1 MAVDVAPRPH
11 WQVFPPPRLPVFT
24 SGDDGCHLDHFTTEA
39 RRVISH
45 FNMAALGGEGAE
57 WLIQSL
63 AGAARKEVNLHPPQA
78 TATADLV
85 LTILQDTFGD
95 HASSSSLLSSF
106 FTRYQGQE
114 EGLLSYAHSLQSLHV
129 KINSVVPDTLT
140 DDALRDHFIDGLFLH
155 PLRRDLLRFVRGREA
170 VTFAAV
176 RAEAL
181 RWMREDVDVVA
192 DQATPVSK
200 ERSAGLSRLQ
210 VPVNELAV
218 SSAEL
223 RAALDQHPR
232 AAPRQQQPSA
242 KPRCWLCNRHG
253 HLQSR
258 CPTKR
263 HGSQQPLSWRQPSEL
278 RVDQQSTSIKQPPR
292 EQSSQTEEV
301 VTAQEQ
307 LTSKHEASIDRLETR
322 LKKELEAKQ
331 QLQDER
337 FQKDLEIRQLRE
349 RLVFKCEEVSIERKA
364 AGHIRKDL
372 EALLQQ
378 QLTEKEHRLAT
389 APAPVEPHDADP
401 ITLWDSVLNLSC
413 PFTLSPS

>member
-1 MAVDVAPRPH
+1 MAVDGVPRPQ
-11 WQVFPPPRLPVFT
+11 WQMFPPPRLPVFT

-106 FTRYQGQE
+106 YSISQSQE
-114 EGLLSYAHSLQSLHV
+114 EGILSYAHKLQALQV
-129 KINSVVPDTLT
+129 KTNAVVAGTVT
-140 DDALRDHFIDGLFLH
+140 DAALREQFMHGLFL
-155 PLRRDLLRFVRGREA
+155 PAMRRDLMRFARGREA

-181 RWMREDVDVVA
+181 RWMREDFEVVTKQQ
-192 DQATPVSK
+192 QATESSTEV
-200 ERSAGLSRLQ
+200 RSLQLQ
-210 VPVNELAV
+210 VSELAV
-218 SSAEL
+218 KSAEL
-223 RAALDQHPR
+223 RAALHQHTP
-232 AAPRQQQPSA
+232 AASRQQKPSA

-263 HGSQQPLSWRQPSEL
+263 QRDQQPLSWRQPSEK
-278 RVDQQSTSIKQPPR
+278 RVSQSTSITQPLR
-292 EQSSQTEEV
+292 EQSCQTEEEHQN
-301 VTAQEQ
+301 VTLPVPVQ
-307 LTSKHEASIDRLETR
+307 LHDTQQVTFWDSMLNLAPLPQVPATPTFPDRGTVCIAR
-322 LKKELEAKQ
+322 P
-331 QLQDER
+331 
-337 FQKDLEIRQLRE
+337 
-349 RLVFKCEEVSIERKA
+349 VFPPPVQPHPVQPA
-364 AGHIRKDL
+364 
-372 EALLQQ
+372 
-378 QLTEKEHRLAT
+378 
-389 APAPVEPHDADP
+389 APAPVLQAQVLPVPVLRVQDQPLARDPEPLVPPPAAVP
-401 ITLWDSVLNLSC
+401 VRRSQRIRQRLSS
-413 PFTLSPS
+413 F